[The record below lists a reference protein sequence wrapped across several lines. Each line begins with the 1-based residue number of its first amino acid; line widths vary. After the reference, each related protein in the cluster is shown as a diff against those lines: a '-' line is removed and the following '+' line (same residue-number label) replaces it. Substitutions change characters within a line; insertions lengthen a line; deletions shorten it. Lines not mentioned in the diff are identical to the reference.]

1 MIAVTERT
9 TEEAESFVP
18 ISGAES
24 PARQAGWKSET
35 KLALLAWELVRY
47 EPEMAA
53 CLAEAGA
60 RRLGQQRT
68 I

>member
-1 MIAVTERT
+1 MTAVTERT

-24 PARQAGWKSET
+24 PERQAGWRSET

-47 EPEMAA
+47 EPELADR
-53 CLAEAGA
+53 LAEAGG
-60 RRLGQQRT
+60 RRIAQPRL